1 MIIKIFVI
9 LLFIFIINNN
19 NQISTNII
27 SNDINSKNKITI
39 YYFYADWCSYCQKF
53 KPEFEIF
60 IKLIN
65 NDNNIIIKTINDC
78 DNKELC
84 NKFNI
89 TGFPSIII
97 NYNDT
102 NYIYNKEKNAKIL
115 YNYIINIKNNI
126 KNI

>member
-9 LLFIFIINNN
+9 LLFIFIINS
-19 NQISTNII
+19 STTII
-27 SNDINSKNKITI
+27 SNDINNKDKIII

-65 NDNNIIIKTINDC
+65 NDNDIIIKTINDC

-97 NYNDT
+97 NYNNT
-102 NYIYNKEKNAKIL
+102 NYVYTHRHSTPP
-115 YNYIINIKNNI
+115 
-126 KNI
+126 